1 MIEFGWILSYQSVD
15 KVNYWENVSCLLIK
29 NQREYLWCHWQWFSC
44 LWVKIKL
51 KFKLNTI
58 FRRKTAP
65 RTSRTWKR
73 MIYSNEA
80 QTTISF
86 WWFFQ
91 ETKENIKFQSISI
104 QAICGQTH
112 LVIVS
117 ENWQS
122 NVNQNWT
129 IILGFLW
136 WQHVIWLS
144 KVVKKK
150 ADDRASYI
158 SIRLFLAATSHSAR
172 QSLLVSLFMSWKLKF
187 SQEIG
192 IEKRKSIYKI

>member
-1 MIEFGWILSYQSVD
+1 MS
-15 KVNYWENVSCLLIK
+15 
-29 NQREYLWCHWQWFSC
+29 QWFSC
-44 LWVKIKL
+44 LWVKIEL
-51 KFKLNTI
+51 KFKLNTSYQ
-58 FRRKTAP
+58 TAP
-65 RTSRTWKR
+65 RTSRTWKW
-73 MIYSNEA
+73 MIYSSEA
-80 QTTISF
+80 QMTISF

-150 ADDRASYI
+150 VDDRASYI
-158 SIRLFLAATSHSAR
+158 SIRLFLAATFHSAR

-192 IEKRKSIYKI
+192 IEKRESIYKI

>member
-1 MIEFGWILSYQSVD
+1 MIEFGWILNYQSVD

-58 FRRKTAP
+58 FRTKTAP

-150 ADDRASYI
+150 SRW
-158 SIRLFLAATSHSAR
+158 
-172 QSLLVSLFMSWKLKF
+172 QSLLHFNQTISSCNIPFCKAILAGVIVYVLKA
-187 SQEIG
+187 EILPRNRH
-192 IEKRKSIYKI
+192 RKEEEHI